1 MAVISQPPSPTSNS
15 YISNADAVAIWQNDA
30 RKTDYP
36 TVEADQDRAL
46 RSATQLLDDI
56 YGTSYKGAI
65 YNTSYALYWPRT
77 GVEDP
82 RTERD
87 ITDFTTYPA
96 DIARATALQAY
107 HLFKNDRQVETADL
121 VSANI
126 RERLEGVGEIE
137 RGSVAQQRLAA
148 SRPAIHEEVA
158 RIMRNW
164 VNGGTSQYSS
174 IMVRG

>member
-15 YISNADAVAIWQNDA
+15 YISNADAVAVWSGDA
-30 RKTDYP
+30 RKQDYP
-36 TVEADQDRAL
+36 TVEADQDRFL
-46 RSATQLLDDI
+46 RGATQLLDDV
-56 YGTSYKGAI
+56 YGAAYKGDIQNAD
-65 YNTSYALYWPRT
+65 NALYWPRT
-77 GVEDP
+77 GVTNP
-82 RTERD
+82 RIMRT
-87 ITDFTTYPA
+87 ITDFTVYPA

-107 HLFKNDRQVETADL
+107 HMFKNDRQQETSDI